1 LSQDLSK
8 DNLELGCK
16 IVKETVF
23 EEAVIRV
30 KQDEDIKK
38 ALEKRVN
45 AA

>member
-1 LSQDLSK
+1 LSK

-16 IVKETVF
+16 IVKYTVF
-23 EEAVIRV
+23 EEAVLRI
-30 KQDEDIKK
+30 KQDDEIKL

>member
-1 LSQDLSK
+1 MSK

-16 IVKETVF
+16 IVKDTVF
-23 EEAVIRV
+23 EEAVNCIR
-30 KQDEDIKK
+30 QDEQIKI